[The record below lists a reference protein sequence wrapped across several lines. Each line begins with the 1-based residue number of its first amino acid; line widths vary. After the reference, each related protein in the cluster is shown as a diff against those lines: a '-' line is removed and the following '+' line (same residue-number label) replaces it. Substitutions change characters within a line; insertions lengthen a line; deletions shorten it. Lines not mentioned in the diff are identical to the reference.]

1 MLPQEDNC
9 LAHCLP
15 LLADLFVA
23 LMCLPDSSAV
33 LEGMDVVKA
42 IEAEGTGSGKPR
54 SKITI
59 KKSGEVRKKQGL
71 FGII

>member
-1 MLPQEDNC
+1 
-9 LAHCLP
+9 
-15 LLADLFVA
+15 
-23 LMCLPDSSAV
+23 MCLPGSCAV

-42 IEAEGTGSGKPR
+42 IEAEGAGSGKPR
-54 SKITI
+54 KTITI